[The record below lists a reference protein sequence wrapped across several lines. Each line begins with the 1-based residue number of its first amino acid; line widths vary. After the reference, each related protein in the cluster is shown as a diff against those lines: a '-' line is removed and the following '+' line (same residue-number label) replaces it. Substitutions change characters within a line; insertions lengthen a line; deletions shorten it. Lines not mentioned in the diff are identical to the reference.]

1 VQGVSGLMADIA
13 PTIEIRENVTCICL
27 GSKFEN
33 LDEQILEAIRSVVL
47 ETAAAADPPLVVI
60 DMQYTRFFGS
70 SFIEVLFRIWN
81 RVNSLPGGRFSI
93 SSLSPYCRE
102 VLEVT
107 HLDKLWELHSS
118 LDEAVAALKP

>member
-1 VQGVSGLMADIA
+1 MAAIA
-13 PTIEIRENVTCICL
+13 PTIEKRENVTCICL
-27 GSKFEN
+27 GPEFEN

-47 ETAAAADPPLVVI
+47 ETAATADPPLVVI

-70 SFIEVLFRIWN
+70 SFIEVLFRVWN

-93 SSLSPYCRE
+93 SGLTPYCRE

-107 HLDKLWELHSS
+107 HLDKLWELHGT
-118 LDEAVAALKP
+118 LDDAVAALKK